1 MENTYLK
8 KAYVIGII
16 LLFIGASVVSGFHTN
31 STNSFQQMNRG
42 WLYVGGNGPGNYTTI
57 QSAIDAANPGDTIF
71 VYNGTYNE
79 SIYID
84 NTQHPEH
91 ILNNITF
98 IGEDKQTTIINAID
112 TETNWGSIYIDTTHG
127 FKISG
132 FTLHGINAS
141 CIFIRDCDNTLV
153 TDCIF
158 KDTNYGG
165 FIYTE
170 YTHENNTIRDCEI
183 YNNNIG
189 IVVHGAAENYH
200 LNRSSILNCSIH
212 NNGIG
217 ILVYGRSDWYGI
229 INHTTITGCNIF
241 NNTEKSIFI
250 NQLLGKILGTTIY
263 HNNIFNNP
271 GNAYDN
277 GTNVWYNITLNE
289 GNFWSD
295 YTGIDA
301 NHDGIGDTPYN
312 IPGGSN
318 QDLYPFMEPN
328 GWLKEPEFQKAFIFG
343 KITNLSSQG
352 DYITFE
358 AVKTRVITFSPFSF
372 NSYVSGEVFVISKE
386 YQGFAGVRYIFALC
400 KILI

>member
-1 MENTYLK
+1 MCK
-8 KAYVIGII
+8 IGII
-16 LLFIGASVVSGFHTN
+16 GIVLLFIGVSVVSGFQIN
-31 STNSFQQMNRG
+31 SNPQPLTRG
-42 WLYVGGNGPGNYTTI
+42 WLYVGGSGPGNYTTI
-57 QSAIDAANPGDTIF
+57 QSAIDVANPGDTIF

-79 SIYID
+79 SINID

-98 IGEDKQTTIINAID
+98 LGEDKQTTIINAID
-112 TETNWGSIYIDTTHG
+112 SETNMGALYVATAHG

-132 FTLHGINAS
+132 FTLRGYNAP
-141 CIFIRDCDNTLV
+141 CVYIRDCDNTLV

-158 KDTNYGG
+158 KDSTYGG
-165 FIYTE
+165 AIYTE
-170 YTHENNTIRDCEI
+170 YTHENNTIRDCES
-183 YNNNIG
+183 YNNNVGIG
-189 IVVHGAAENYH
+189 VHGAAENYY
-200 LNRSSILNCSIH
+200 LNRSNILNCSIN

-250 NQLLGKILGTTIY
+250 NQLLGKILGVTIY
-263 HNNIFNNP
+263 HNNIINNT

-277 GTNVWYNITLNE
+277 GTNEWYNITLQE
-289 GNFWSD
+289 GNYWSD

-318 QDLYPFMEPN
+318 QDLYPFTEPN

-352 DYITFE
+352 EYIQFE
-358 AVKTRVITFSPFSF
+358 AYRTRVITFHPFSF
-372 NSYVSGEVFVISKE
+372 NTYMSGEVFVISKE